1 MYINRG
7 TELMSDQN
15 GCSCYCRNF
24 YLWEGSRWLMTNL
37 HWFESLEGKEVFLF
51 IGKSVGSSFFLF
63 DKIHTGL
70 HFFHFKENNPRSCFN
85 GYRWFSFMI

>member
-37 HWFESLEGKEVFLF
+37 HWFESLEGPGIENATNKHIAE
-51 IGKSVGSSFFLF
+51 GFFSHIERDVLLCP
-63 DKIHTGL
+63 I
-70 HFFHFKENNPRSCFN
+70 
-85 GYRWFSFMI
+85 